1 MWETMVTLCRTAQNK
16 GKSWP
21 DSHDRAI
28 QEVADSWEH
37 TDWLAVLELL
47 RYIQH
52 RLEGPPDRYS
62 RPCRRQQVAWH
73 NQSKAGV
80 DLIMDISGLRRHLP
94 EGFSRCR
101 PTAHSPS
108 IIIQLAELLYIQQA
122 PVDPAHLSQ
131 VATNLRQI
139 LGLLGPS
146 AATCNFI
153 ITMRKGSPSYSLVM
167 AFEEAF
173 RTCQGKLAH
182 PPHFS
187 GWRPVNTSSM
197 SLRTQAQGHTFQST
211 IHSPAWMDL
220 VYRSG
225 GHGSVSGKVL
235 LTLHWD
241 LQRRYPKSSPLSN
254 RMTLTYLP

>member
-62 RPCRRQQVAWH
+62 RPYRRQQVAWH

-153 ITMRKGSPSYSLVM
+153 ITMRDRAMSSRPVYQVHPGWAMDARLEGVTLCLRPQGHGGRVDRSPSGEVWWV
-167 AFEEAF
+167 
-173 RTCQGKLAH
+173 CQFAL
-182 PPHFS
+182 
-187 GWRPVNTSSM
+187 TSPEGF
-197 SLRTQAQGHTFQST
+197 LKGH
-211 IHSPAWMDL
+211 
-220 VYRSG
+220 
-225 GHGSVSGKVL
+225 
-235 LTLHWD
+235 
-241 LQRRYPKSSPLSN
+241 N
-254 RMTLTYLP
+254 E